1 MTEEFYQKL
10 TEREKETVDYM
21 KKNYNGRCAYKP
33 TRICDGLCN
42 NCPHGVVFDE
52 ISHPIATVVSS
63 GSGPLF
69 GQYGDC
75 DYERLIL
82 ERHDYEECW

>member
-10 TEREKETVDYM
+10 TKREKETVDYM
-21 KKNYNGRCAYKP
+21 KKNHNGKCAYKP

-52 ISHPIATVVSS
+52 NPHSIVIAPSY
-63 GSGPLF
+63 GSGPLY
-69 GQYGDC
+69 GQYGDY

-82 ERHDYEECW
+82 ERDDDEEYW